1 MKYCNMVVSES
12 EDEKVDG
19 REIFDTTNDWK
30 RLEKRVRF
38 KLFFTCDEPRERFE
52 KKSHKFVKRSIPGI
66 FMFKVEMLT
75 DSNQIIVHFAESLF
89 PFRAEIIYEFFI
101 RLQIVFRSDK
111 GRDIGFSIGIKT
123 MIAKRH
129 GGFFEIKGVF

>member
-1 MKYCNMVVSES
+1 MIVSES

-52 KKSHKFVKRSIPGI
+52 KKSHKFVKRSSLGS
-66 FMFKVEMLT
+66 FMFKMEMLT
-75 DSNQIIVHFAESLF
+75 NADQIIVHFAESIL

-101 RLQIVFRSDK
+101 RLKIVFSVDK
-111 GRDIGFSIGIKT
+111 GRGIGFSFGIKT
-123 MIAKRH
+123 MITKRH
-129 GGFFEIKGVF
+129 GGFFEIEGVF